1 MASFLSTPLIAA
13 ETALAA
19 DAAFLLWC
27 GATSAADAKA
37 NYIFSDDPK
46 KDADLPAKYAVI
58 SEMKDWSYNRSGMGA
73 GKANFQ
79 FQNGAFEIVFSEES
93 GLTEDVAYTPTKRI
107 AFKDQIAGFI
117 DAFISNFENNNRLNN
132 VSQVPWTDQFPFRGQ
147 VIGENGQY
155 AYQYGIRCEVG
166 KY

>member
-37 NYIFSDDPK
+37 NYIFSDDSK
-46 KDADLPAKYAVI
+46 TADELPAKYAVI

-73 GKANFQ
+73 GRANFQ
-79 FQNGAFEIVFSEES
+79 FQNGAFEIIFIEEV
-93 GLTEDVAYTPTKRI
+93 GLTEAAYTPTTRI

-117 DAFISNFENNNRLNN
+117 SEFISNFENNNRLNN
-132 VSQVPWTDQFPFRGQ
+132 VSQVPWTDSFPFRGQ
-147 VIGENGQY
+147 VGGEDGQY
-155 AYQYGIRCEVG
+155 LYQYGIRCEVG

>member
-58 SEMKDWSYNRSGMGA
+58 SEMKDGYGHCLNEDS
-73 GKANFQ
+73 Q
-79 FQNGAFEIVFSEES
+79 FT
-93 GLTEDVAYTPTKRI
+93 LTPRHDRLIMYPPVRQPT
-107 AFKDQIAGFI
+107 
-117 DAFISNFENNNRLNN
+117 
-132 VSQVPWTDQFPFRGQ
+132 VPQQ
-147 VIGENGQY
+147 
-155 AYQYGIRCEVG
+155 
-166 KY
+166 